1 MSHKS
6 YSNLC
11 ICLCIVIML
20 VLVYVYNRERAGV
33 KVSVTEGGLEL
44 IVSSS
49 ELISLVAHV
58 LCKEV

>member
-1 MSHKS
+1 MQFFCVYYDYVK
-6 YSNLC
+6 
-11 ICLCIVIML
+11 VL
-20 VLVYVYNRERAGV
+20 VLGVYVYDRERAGE
-33 KVSVTEGGLEL
+33 KVSVTEGGTQL

>member
-1 MSHKS
+1 M
-6 YSNLC
+6 L
-11 ICLCIVIML
+11 VL
-20 VLVYVYNRERAGV
+20 VLVYVYDRERAGV